1 MDFGEVP
8 LPWIRTSGTTT
19 RIKLRSDPPPK
30 PGPKPHVDS
39 NSFGLVYAN
48 DLARKAYSRYGSPDF
63 AVFPVGSILVREKL
77 MRSNS
82 DEPQLLSVMIKREK
96 GFNPDG
102 GDWSF
107 LITDGAATKV
117 KQRKKKGDCLECH
130 RYMGSHDF
138 VFELK

>member
-1 MDFGEVP
+1 
-8 LPWIRTSGTTT
+8 
-19 RIKLRSDPPPK
+19 
-30 PGPKPHVDS
+30 
-39 NSFGLVYAN
+39 VYAN
-48 DLARKAYSRYGSPDF
+48 DLARKAYSRYGGPDF

-82 DEPQLLSVMIKREK
+82 DKPQLLSVMIKREN

-130 RYMGSHDF
+130 RWMGSHDF